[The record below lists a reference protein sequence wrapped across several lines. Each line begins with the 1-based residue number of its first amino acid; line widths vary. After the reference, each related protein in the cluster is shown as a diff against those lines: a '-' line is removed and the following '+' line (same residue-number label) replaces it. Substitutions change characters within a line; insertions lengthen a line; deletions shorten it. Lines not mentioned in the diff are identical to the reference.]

1 LIPKKLDTST
11 FSTEQGF
18 PFFSA
23 LGTILRGWALAEQGQ
38 REEGIAQMH
47 EGMAVSPTT
56 AQAVFLTG
64 LAKVHGETGQF
75 EEGLL
80 TLAEV
85 PALMDKNGQRV
96 YEAESYRI
104 KGRLTLQS
112 RDPSLKSK
120 IEEEAEGYFW
130 KAIKI
135 AGRQS
140 AKSLELRAV
149 MSLSR
154 LWQSQGK
161 TEEARK
167 LLAEIYGWFTE
178 GFDTPDLQDAK
189 ALLEELEGKATIAPG
204 RKSKR
209 RTGGNGE
216 RER

>member
-1 LIPKKLDTST
+1 
-11 FSTEQGF
+11 
-18 PFFSA
+18 
-23 LGTILRGWALAEQGQ
+23 LAEQGQ
-38 REEGIAQMH
+38 REEGIAQRH

-149 MSLSR
+149 MSLAR
-154 LWQSQGK
+154 LWQRQGK
-161 TEEARK
+161 TKEAR
-167 LLAEIYGWFTE
+167 LMLTEIYGWFTE
-178 GFDTPDLQDAK
+178 GFDTPDLKDAK
-189 ALLEELEGKATIAPG
+189 ALLEELEGKATIASSKQRKTG
-204 RKSKR
+204 RKGETGKGRKERSK
-209 RTGGNGE
+209 TK
-216 RER
+216 

>member
-18 PFFSA
+18 PLLSA
-23 LGTILRGWALAEQGQ
+23 LGAIARGWALAEQEQ

-64 LAKVHGETGQF
+64 LAKVHGETGQS

-80 TLAEV
+80 ALTEV
-85 PALMDKNGQRV
+85 LALMDKNGQHV
-96 YEAESYRI
+96 YEAESYRL
-104 KGRLTLQS
+104 KGTLTLQS
-112 RDPSLKSK
+112 KNPSLKSK

-154 LWQSQGK
+154 LWQKQGK
-161 TEEARK
+161 KAEARR

-178 GFDTPDLQDAK
+178 GFDTKDLQEAK
-189 ALLEELEGKATIAPG
+189 ALLEELV
-204 RKSKR
+204 
-209 RTGGNGE
+209 
-216 RER
+216 